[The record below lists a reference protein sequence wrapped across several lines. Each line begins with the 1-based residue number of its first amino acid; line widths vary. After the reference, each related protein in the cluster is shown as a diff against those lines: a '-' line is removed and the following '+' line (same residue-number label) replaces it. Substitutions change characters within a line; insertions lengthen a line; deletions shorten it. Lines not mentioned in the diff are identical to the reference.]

1 VRSVPRRAAP
11 SVRERKPLLA
21 GELRVRCPD
30 AVRTRA
36 RTVCRARVA
45 PHERKPFPE
54 NDLGPRISS
63 VSIFS
68 SDTGSGQNRQ
78 RRHMILQ
85 RSHPEDI
92 WQGVG
97 PAPPAPLPGT
107 RGTCFRVAG
116 RGGGSR
122 RSAGT
127 RRKTALTRTLSRRG
141 NNPHPNPLPKGEG
154 TAGKSYCGPC
164 GRSPCRLCSKKLRF
178 RATNMS
184 QWPGWAGS
192 PGRLLCCKRF
202 AALWGTDRPLGRG
215 RRRPVGRG
223 PVESR
228 DFCRE

>member
-1 VRSVPRRAAP
+1 MRSVPRRAAP

-54 NDLGPRISS
+54 NDLGPRIFS

-78 RRHMILQ
+78 RRHVILQ
-85 RSHPEDI
+85 RSPRGHPA
-92 WQGVG
+92 GSRART
-97 PAPPAPLPGT
+97 PCPSPGYPWYLL
-107 RGTCFRVAG
+107 AG
-116 RGGGSR
+116 R
-122 RSAGT
+122 RSWRGEPSE
-127 RRKTALTRTLSRRG
+127 RGHPQENRT
-141 NNPHPNPLPKGEG
+141 HPNPLPKGEG
-154 TAGKSYCGPC
+154 TARKSCCGPC

-202 AALWGTDRPLGRG
+202 AVLWGTDQPLGRG
-215 RRRPVGRG
+215 WRRPVGRG